1 MPKCQRCHRELKN
14 HTESGMGEVCRMKAN
29 RLSDSADSKIKVVPL
44 FLSQLPRRR
53 YLVFTSPRATVLV
66 KELGNARYAECQL
79 CGNHRRCDHVDLV
92 AEADN
97 TRFPQT
103 AQV

>member
-14 HTESGMGEVCRMKAN
+14 HTESGMGAICKMKAQ
-29 RLSDSADSKIKVVPL
+29 RISGESKNSIKVVPL
-44 FLSQLPRRR
+44 FLHQQPRRR

-66 KELGNARYAECQL
+66 KDLGDGRYAECQI
-79 CGNHRRCDHVDLV
+79 CTERCVHIDLV

-97 TRFPQT
+97 ARFPQV
-103 AQV
+103 AH